1 LKTALHHNQQK
12 KEIEMRTDR
21 TRTKEI
27 EMSADRTQKKEIEM
41 RTYRGNAIAVGVL
54 FILCSAAAIL
64 SIVPLGATVDAPVD
78 FPKLAGSD
86 NAVVTTA
93 LIELVWAATGMGIAI
108 GLYPVLRKFNPAL
121 ALGSVAGRVVENV
134 FVLVGALSLLALLT
148 VSQEAVAAGSAGQA
162 SAVTAS
168 NLLLAVREWVHGFV
182 AMIPFGI
189 GSLMYS
195 YVLYRSRLIPRW
207 LSGWGLV
214 GAALSLVATVYAGFT
229 QDFGF
234 TTVTNVLS
242 APIGL
247 QEMVLAIWL
256 IAKGFSAPALA
267 SVAATE
273 ERAA

>member
-1 LKTALHHNQQK
+1 MK
-12 KEIEMRTDR
+12 
-21 TRTKEI
+21 
-27 EMSADRTQKKEIEM
+27 S
-41 RTYRGNAIAVGVL
+41 YRGNAIAVGVL

-64 SIVPLGATVDAPVD
+64 SIVPLGATVGAPVD
-78 FPKLAGSD
+78 FAKLAGSD

-93 LIELVWAATGMGIAI
+93 LIEFVWAATGMGIAI
-108 GLYPVLRKFNPAL
+108 GLYPVLRLFNPAL
-121 ALGSVAGRVVENV
+121 ALGSVFGRVVENV
-134 FVLVGALSLLALLT
+134 FILVGTLSLLALLT
-148 VSQEAVAAGSAGQA
+148 VSQQAAGSAAPPSFQA
-162 SAVTAS
+162 TGDALV
-168 NLLLAVREWVHGFV
+168 AVRDWAPGFV
-182 AMIPFGI
+182 GPLAFGI
-189 GSLMYS
+189 GTLMYS

-234 TTVTNVLS
+234 TTVNDVLS

-267 SVAATE
+267 SVGSTGEDAA
-273 ERAA
+273 